1 MVNAMGNQL
10 SNQQGSEQGNP
21 MGQPLGNQWE
31 NFRRNLGEWR
41 GSFASL
47 DPEGQ
52 LLGST
57 ASILT
62 LESRD
67 EGRCVHF
74 RLRRYGEGGYDS
86 PPLQDHQQEYRS
98 LGKQV
103 VFFENGSFSKGS
115 LQVAPATRSG
125 AEFGFVGEDRRWRL
139 VQLHGENGAFESL
152 VLIREF
158 RAGSGAGERPALTP
172 EQLLG
177 TWQGQAATVEADWP
191 VPNLVDC
198 RTRIEALPDHGLRLT
213 TELGGEREVLEGGLQ
228 GSVLA
233 LDGPRPR
240 QLNFLPDGG
249 SSLVPLQVSHRQGFT
264 VEAGW
269 LSSPTERQRLIRRY
283 NDRGEWISASHLIET
298 RVA

>member
-1 MVNAMGNQL
+1 M
-10 SNQQGSEQGNP
+10 
-21 MGQPLGNQWE
+21 GNQWE
-31 NFRRNLGEWR
+31 NFCRNLGEWR
-41 GSFASL
+41 GSFANL
-47 DPEGQ
+47 DAAGN
-52 LLGST
+52 LLSST

-62 LESRD
+62 LESRE
-67 EGRCVHF
+67 EGRCVLF
-74 RLRRYGEGGYDS
+74 RLRRYSDGFEG

-125 AEFGFVGEDRRWRL
+125 AEFGFVGQGRRWRL
-139 VQLHGENGAFESL
+139 VQLHGESGAFESL

-158 RAGSGAGERPALTP
+158 RAGSGATERPALTP

-177 TWQGQAATVEADWP
+177 TWEGQVATVEADWP
-191 VPNLVDC
+191 VPTLRDC
-198 RTRIEALPDHGLRLT
+198 HTSIEALPGQGLRLT
-213 TELGGEREVLEGGLQ
+213 TELGGELEVLEGRLQ

-233 LDGPRPR
+233 IAGPSPL

-283 NDRGEWISASHLIET
+283 NDRGAWISASHLIET

>member
-1 MVNAMGNQL
+1 M
-10 SNQQGSEQGNP
+10 
-21 MGQPLGNQWE
+21 GNQWE

-41 GSFASL
+41 GSFANL
-47 DPEGQ
+47 DREGN

-62 LESRD
+62 LESRE
-67 EGRCVHF
+67 EGRCVLF
-74 RLRRYGEGGYDS
+74 RLRRYGDGGYDT

-125 AEFGFVGEDRRWRL
+125 AEFGFVGHDRRWRL
-139 VQLHGENGAFESL
+139 VQLHGESGAFESL

-158 RAGSGAGERPALTP
+158 RAGSQAVERPALSP
-172 EQLLG
+172 EQLVG
-177 TWQGQAATVEADWP
+177 TWVGQAATVEADWP
-191 VPNLVDC
+191 VPSQAEC
-198 RTRIEALPDHGLRLT
+198 RTSIEALPGQGLRFT
-213 TELGGEREVLEGGLQ
+213 TELGGTPEVLEGRLQ
-228 GSVLA
+228 GSVVA
-233 LDGPRPR
+233 IGGSRPR
-240 QLNFLPDGG
+240 QLNLLPDGG
-249 SSLVPLQVSHRQGFT
+249 SSLVPLQVSHREGFT

-283 NDRGEWISASHLIET
+283 NDRGEWVSASHLIET

>member
-1 MVNAMGNQL
+1 M
-10 SNQQGSEQGNP
+10 
-21 MGQPLGNQWE
+21 GNQWE
-31 NFRRNLGEWR
+31 NFCRNLGEWR
-41 GSFASL
+41 GSFANL
-47 DPEGQ
+47 DAAGNLQ
-52 LLGST
+52 SAT

-62 LESRD
+62 LESRE
-67 EGRCVHF
+67 EGRCVLF
-74 RLRRYGEGGYDS
+74 RLRRYGDGGYDT

-103 VFFENGSFSKGS
+103 VFFDNGSFSKGS

-125 AEFGFVGEDRRWRL
+125 AEFGFVGHDRRWRL
-139 VQLHGENGAFESL
+139 VQLHGESGAFESL

-158 RAGSGAGERPALTP
+158 RAGSGASERPALTP

-191 VPNLVDC
+191 VPSVAPC
-198 RTRIEALPDHGLRLT
+198 RTSIEALPGQGLRLT
-213 TELGGEREVLEGGLQ
+213 TELGGEPEVLEGRLQ

-233 LDGPRPR
+233 IDGPSPR
-240 QLNFLPDGG
+240 QLNLLPDGG

-264 VEAGW
+264 VEAAW

-283 NDRGEWISASHLIET
+283 NDRGAWISASHLIET